1 MPVMIGSSCWSI
13 SSTRCVGFVL
23 WAKLVGSC
31 FAMRV
36 GQNASYFSLRPMMNR
51 SHIIIT
57 AKVSKKVSNG
67 DSKFF
72 ELKTFSYKPR
82 THTAAD
88 HDFSDAKR
96 IVHDTKQSL
105 KVAEAMD
112 EEFGRTYM
120 PESIAALL
128 RETEVRPPASA

>member
-1 MPVMIGSSCWSI
+1 M
-13 SSTRCVGFVL
+13 
-23 WAKLVGSC
+23 
-31 FAMRV
+31 
-36 GQNASYFSLRPMMNR
+36 
-51 SHIIIT
+51 
-57 AKVSKKVSNG
+57 SKKVSSG

-88 HDFSDAKR
+88 HEFSDAKR

-120 PESIAALL
+120 PESIAVLL
-128 RETEVRPPASA
+128 RETEVRPHLHL

>member
-1 MPVMIGSSCWSI
+1 M
-13 SSTRCVGFVL
+13 
-23 WAKLVGSC
+23 
-31 FAMRV
+31 
-36 GQNASYFSLRPMMNR
+36 
-51 SHIIIT
+51 
-57 AKVSKKVSNG
+57 SKKVSNG
-67 DSKFF
+67 DSKYF

-96 IVHDTKQSL
+96 IVHDTRQSL

-120 PESIAALL
+120 PESIAMLL
-128 RETEVRPPASA
+128 REPEVCLLYTSPSPRDLSTSRMPSSA

>member
-1 MPVMIGSSCWSI
+1 M
-13 SSTRCVGFVL
+13 
-23 WAKLVGSC
+23 
-31 FAMRV
+31 
-36 GQNASYFSLRPMMNR
+36 
-51 SHIIIT
+51 
-57 AKVSKKVSNG
+57 SKKVSNG
-67 DSKFF
+67 DSKYF

-96 IVHDTKQSL
+96 IVHDTRQSL

-120 PESIAALL
+120 PESIAMLL
-128 RETEVRPPASA
+128 REPEVRPQVHASLLNASVSV